1 VFLLVKT
8 LHVFSIAMFL
18 GNMLV
23 TNTWKGRS
31 KHCTVAVRTYT
42 NKLTRRTDSI
52 FVEFYGL
59 LSLASGLLL
68 VYLHPVYTYTTTFI
82 MWALILWTL
91 SLVFWGVSIPY
102 LRKQHIDLVMNKGEK
117 YNYYDRRW
125 WWWGLAATIA
135 DVAILPLMIWK
146 PL

>member
-1 VFLLVKT
+1 
-8 LHVFSIAMFL
+8 
-18 GNMLV
+18 
-23 TNTWKGRS
+23 
-31 KHCTVAVRTYT
+31 
-42 NKLTRRTDSI
+42 
-52 FVEFYGL
+52 
-59 LSLASGLLL
+59 
-68 VYLHPVYTYTTTFI
+68 VYTYTTTFI